1 MIIWR
6 LSPIFTE
13 VVLIKKH
20 LAWNIEVRWGRGPAE
35 GPCSLEG
42 VCIINISQIIKKKK
56 KEWKKAQKLLLI
68 ASPIS
73 NLTEEYKKAICR
85 SSCSGSKLYQ
95 TNSPTGQNYKLL
107 GKYKQQL
114 IEGAGELPKQ
124 AENGGNSM
132 TFIKEV
138 NHIRWCLFKRLFP
151 WDHFAVCSAHSS

>member
-1 MIIWR
+1 MKHRGKVRQGSSWR
-6 LSPIFTE
+6 AMLT
-13 VVLIKKH
+13 
-20 LAWNIEVRWGRGPAE
+20 GRGLHNQYIP
-35 GPCSLEG
+35 
-42 VCIINISQIIKKKK
+42 NHQKKK